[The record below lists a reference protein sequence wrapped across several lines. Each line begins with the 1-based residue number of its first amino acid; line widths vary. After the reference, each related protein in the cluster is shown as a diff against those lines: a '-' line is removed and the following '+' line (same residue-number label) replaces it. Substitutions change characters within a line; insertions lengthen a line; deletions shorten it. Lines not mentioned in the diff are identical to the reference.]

1 MTPLKIGAALK
12 IDAVAAH
19 RDWLFG
25 DERDLEIQDFTFAEV
40 YREGWQA
47 TVDRAKAAIDGFEGR
62 LGVHGPFI
70 GLDIACADPDTAEV
84 IGKRYTEAVEA
95 AAALGATQMVIHSP
109 FNNWHEYNRFN
120 FIQPGFSSVV
130 EKVAA
135 DVTNVMGP
143 ALKLGEE
150 HGVQMVLENIQD
162 ITPQI
167 RREMVEIIDS
177 PALALS
183 IDTGHAQIA
192 QRASD
197 APPVDV
203 YVRDAG
209 NMLKHVHLQD
219 TDGYADR
226 HWAPGEGHIEWIE
239 VFRALSTLESA
250 PHLVLELKRHEDIPA
265 GFAYLQSI
273 GAAV

>member
-1 MTPLKIGAALK
+1 MTPLKIGAALM
-12 IDAVAAH
+12 IDAIATH

-25 DERDLEIQDFTFAEV
+25 DSRDLELQDFIFVDV
-40 YREGWQA
+40 YREGWQG
-47 TVDRAKAAIDGFEGR
+47 TVERAKGAIDGFEGR
-62 LGVHGPFI
+62 LGIHGPFI
-70 GLDIACADPDTAEV
+70 GLDIACADPDTAEI
-84 IGKRYTEAVEA
+84 IGKRYAEAVEA
-95 AAALGATQMVIHSP
+95 AAALGAQQMVIHSP

-120 FIQPGFSSVV
+120 FIKPGFSSVV

-135 DVTNVMGP
+135 DVKNVIRS
-143 ALKLGEE
+143 ALALAEA
-150 HGVQMVLENIQD
+150 HGVQLVLENIQD

-167 RREMVEIIDS
+167 RREMVEMINS

-209 NMLKHVHLQD
+209 NLLKHVHLQD

-239 VFRALSTLESA
+239 VFRALGTLESA
-250 PHLVLELKRHEDIPA
+250 PHLVLELKRHEEIPA
-265 GFAYLQSI
+265 GFAHLQSI
-273 GAAV
+273 GAVV

>member
-1 MTPLKIGAALK
+1 MTPLKIGAALM
-12 IDAVAAH
+12 IDTINVH
-19 RDWLFG
+19 RDWLYA
-25 DERDLEIQDFTFAEV
+25 DNRDLEIQDFAVPQTQQT
-40 YREGWQA
+40 GWEE
-47 TVDRAKAAIDGFEGR
+47 TVARAKAATEGFEGR
-62 LGVHGPFI
+62 LGIHGPFY
-70 GLDIACADPDTAEV
+70 GLDIANPDPDMAKH
-84 IGKRYTEAVEA
+84 IGEKYAQAVEA

-109 FNNWHEYNRFN
+109 FNNWHDYNRFN
-120 FIQPGFSSVV
+120 FVKEGFSTLV
-130 EKVAA
+130 EQVAA
-135 DVTNVMGP
+135 DVQNVMGP
-143 ALKLGEE
+143 ALKLGEA

-167 RREMVEIIDS
+167 RREMVELIGS

-209 NMLKHVHLQD
+209 NLLKHVHLQD
-219 TDGYADR
+219 TDGFADR

-239 VFRALSTLESA
+239 VFRALADLESA
-250 PHLVLELKRHEDIPA
+250 PHLVLELKRHKDIPQ

-273 GAAV
+273 GVAI

>member
-12 IDAVAAH
+12 IDTIPTH
-19 RDWLFG
+19 RDWLFA
-25 DERDLEIQDFTFAEV
+25 DNRDLEIQDFFQAEV
-40 YREGWQA
+40 YQAGWQD

-62 LGVHGPFI
+62 LGIHGPFH
-70 GLDIACADPDTAEV
+70 GLDIACPDPDVAPV
-84 IGKRYTEAVEA
+84 IGKRYAEAVEA
-95 AAALGATQMVIHSP
+95 AAALGATQMVVHSP

-120 FIQPGFSSVV
+120 FIQPGFDSVV
-130 EKVAA
+130 DKVAS
-135 DVTNVMGP
+135 DVKTVMGD
-143 ALKLGEE
+143 ALRLAEA
-150 HGVQMVLENIQD
+150 HGVQLVLENIQD

-219 TDGYADR
+219 TDGFADR
-226 HWAPGEGHIEWIE
+226 HWAPGEGHIEWLE
-239 VFRALSTLESA
+239 VFRALSTLESQ
-250 PHLVLELKRHEDIPA
+250 PHLVLELKRHGDIPS

>member
-1 MTPLKIGAALK
+1 MPPLKIGAALM
-12 IDAVAAH
+12 IDAIATH
-19 RDWLFG
+19 RDWLFS
-25 DERDLEIQDFTFAEV
+25 ENRDLEIQDFFRAEV

-47 TVDRAKAAIDGFEGR
+47 TVDRAKAEIDGFKGR
-62 LGVHGPFI
+62 LGIHGPFM
-70 GLDIACADPDTAEV
+70 GLDIACSDPDTAEV
-84 IGKRYTEAVEA
+84 IAKRYADAVEA

-120 FIQPGFSSVV
+120 FIQPGFDSVV
-130 EKVAA
+130 EKVAS
-135 DVTNVMGP
+135 DVRNVMGQ

-167 RREMVEIIDS
+167 RREMVEIIGS

-209 NMLKHVHLQD
+209 NLLKHVHLQD

-239 VFRALSTLESA
+239 VFRALATLEST

-265 GFAYLQSI
+265 GFNYLHGI
-273 GAAV
+273 GAAT

>member
-1 MTPLKIGAALK
+1 
-12 IDAVAAH
+12 
-19 RDWLFG
+19 
-25 DERDLEIQDFTFAEV
+25 E
-40 YREGWQA
+40 
-47 TVDRAKAAIDGFEGR
+47 TVDRAKAALEGFEGR
-62 LGVHGPFI
+62 LGIHGPFI
-70 GLDIACADPDTAEV
+70 GLDIACPDPDAAVV
-84 IGKRYTEAVEA
+84 IGKRYAEAVAA
-95 AAALGATQMVIHSP
+95 AAALGARQMVIHSP

-120 FIQPGFSSVV
+120 FIQPGYDSLVA
-130 EKVAA
+130 KVAD
-135 DVTNVMGP
+135 DVKALLGP

-167 RREMVEIIDS
+167 RREMVEIVGS

-209 NMLKHVHLQD
+209 DLLKHVHLQD

-226 HWAPGEGHIEWIE
+226 HWAPGEGHIEWME
-239 VFRALSTLESA
+239 VFRAVAALDSA

>member
-1 MTPLKIGAALK
+1 
-12 IDAVAAH
+12 
-19 RDWLFG
+19 
-25 DERDLEIQDFTFAEV
+25 
-40 YREGWQA
+40 
-47 TVDRAKAAIDGFEGR
+47 
-62 LGVHGPFI
+62 
-70 GLDIACADPDTAEV
+70 
-84 IGKRYTEAVEA
+84 
-95 AAALGATQMVIHSP
+95 
-109 FNNWHEYNRFN
+109 
-120 FIQPGFSSVV
+120 
-130 EKVAA
+130 
-135 DVTNVMGP
+135 
-143 ALKLGEE
+143 
-150 HGVQMVLENIQD
+150 MVLENIQD

-167 RREMVEIIDS
+167 RREMVEMIDS

-239 VFRALSTLESA
+239 VFRALSALDSA

>member
-1 MTPLKIGAALK
+1 MTPLKIGAALM
-12 IDAVAAH
+12 IDAIATH

-25 DERDLEIQDFTFAEV
+25 DSRDLELQDFIFVDV
-40 YREGWQA
+40 YREGWQG
-47 TVDRAKAAIDGFEGR
+47 TVERAKGAIDGFEGR
-62 LGVHGPFI
+62 LGIHGPFI
-70 GLDIACADPDTAEV
+70 GLDIACADPDTAEI
-84 IGKRYTEAVEA
+84 IGKRYAEAVEA
-95 AAALGATQMVIHSP
+95 AAALGAQQMVIHSP

-120 FIQPGFSSVV
+120 FIKPGFSSVV

-135 DVTNVMGP
+135 DVKNVIRS
-143 ALKLGEE
+143 ALALAEA
-150 HGVQMVLENIQD
+150 HGVQLVLENIQD

-209 NMLKHVHLQD
+209 NLLKHVHLQD
-219 TDGYADR
+219 T
-226 HWAPGEGHIEWIE
+226 
-239 VFRALSTLESA
+239 
-250 PHLVLELKRHEDIPA
+250 IPD
-265 GFAYLQSI
+265 
-273 GAAV
+273 